1 MLTGHLIDSLAC
13 KNMHMEPDII
23 KLLLDLDPTRI
34 STTLTDNSKCTPL
47 HLACFH
53 KTANKETIQFLL
65 DAESE
70 YYKNSGGRTLKSTY
84 SVNVHSRNPLNL
96 AITADAPDDV
106 IMLLM
111 RPEYF
116 SMVSMGPMTG
126 NKLAQR
132 VKDNA
137 ALQRSLNLIIS
148 YRASFMWLFFNVLI
162 DFIAFHIF
170 SRVFD
175 PDSGDHQSRRY
186 MYLFLAIHSAIL
198 CIREIIQLVSQKSQ
212 YFFDK
217 QNFYD
222 FLNVL
227 FLVASLIMFQDVSKE
242 ITWSG
247 PEKCVLIV
255 CGVLLALHTIASLR
269 STFLPFAQFARGAE
283 TIFFKLIPFF
293 VTSFIVLGAFTQLFR
308 TWYQDKALSPGDT
321 NTTDSACQD
330 NDTTGSACQRSL
342 HDCRIKVYSGF
353 FAGGEEV
360 NHPLDFSYGIV
371 VVIILLNVVI
381 AIVR

>member
-1 MLTGHLIDSLAC
+1 MLTGHLVDSLAC
-13 KNMHMEPDII
+13 KNMHTEPDII

-34 STTLTDNSKCTPL
+34 STTMTDNSKCTPL

-70 YYKNSGGRTLKSTY
+70 YYKNSGGYTLKSTY
-84 SVNVHSRNPLNL
+84 SVNVHSRTPLNL

-162 DFIAFHIF
+162 DVLAFF
-170 SRVFD
+170 AFVVVFD
-175 PDSGDHQSRRY
+175 PDGVELGNY
-186 MYLFLAIHSAIL
+186 VMYWWFLVLCSAIF
-198 CIREIIQLVSQKSQ
+198 CIREMIQLVSQKSQ
-212 YFFDK
+212 YFLDTK
-217 QNFYD
+217 NIYD
-222 FLNVL
+222 FLTVT
-227 FLVASLIMFQDVSKE
+227 FLVLTLRLMTTANADKSWNNQEKIVS
-242 ITWSG
+242 
-247 PEKCVLIV
+247 IV
-255 CGVLLALHTIASLR
+255 GGILLGTHSIVTLR
-269 STFLPFAQFARGAE
+269 STFLPFARFARGAE
-283 TIFFKLIPFF
+283 AIFVTLIPFL
-293 VTSFIVLGAFTQLFR
+293 VTSLIILKVFTYLFR
-308 TWYQDKALSPGDT
+308 ASYQSNPDEMIDEDC
-321 NTTDSACQD
+321 DSIKCACQ
-330 NDTTGSACQRSL
+330 TGLR
-342 HDCRIKVYSGF
+342 DCRMKVYTGF
-353 FAGGEEV
+353 FAGIDVDHEIDIAFG
-360 NHPLDFSYGIV
+360 LV
-371 VVIILLNVVI
+371 VVIVLTNVVI